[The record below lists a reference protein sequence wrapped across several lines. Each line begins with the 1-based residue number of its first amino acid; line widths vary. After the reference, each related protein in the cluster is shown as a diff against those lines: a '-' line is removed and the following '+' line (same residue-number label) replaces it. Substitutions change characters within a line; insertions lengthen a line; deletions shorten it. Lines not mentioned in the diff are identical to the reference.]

1 MHSSRTNSTVST
13 RSRVEIA
20 SLTFSLLA
28 FSLALGCSANAG
40 SIGTS
45 SESLATSSTA
55 LLKPT
60 GGLGHTGTNTVGCP
74 VDDQWTCVSDGTSL
88 SANDP
93 DRYIYSTEAG
103 GRQGQSYSHAPTGSV
118 SQVTTNVV
126 AAAESGASGT
136 VTVKLYSD
144 GKLLATGAAHPLTDA
159 YAVYS
164 DSFDVSVA
172 SANLLQTWV
181 TLSSADL
188 KFSEVWLAATLTTN
202 VDAGSDSGGGGTGT
216 VILQDDFNGTVGAEL
231 AGSSPGVA
239 NLPGGTYQT
248 DYVNSGGTFKAFYDS
263 QGNPA
268 PDAHLYDD
276 GSSPSGSVAISIA
289 SHGNYDKPTTFS
301 IQADIAPAAVIMLGF
316 YGTPP
321 ASGTDSLTGFTG
333 LAYHDGTGTLD
344 LVEDGVTKTSI
355 AYTGSFNGSAY
366 NTLKYTVDT
375 TTGDISN
382 VTLTGSTSNYDFSS
396 AAFTSS
402 ATQYAAFGTEA
413 GGPSGACSYLDNLI
427 VKN

>member
-1 MHSSRTNSTVST
+1 MQPSST
-13 RSRVEIA
+13 RSTARTCLAVVF
-20 SLTFSLLA
+20 LTSTV
-28 FSLALGCSANAG
+28 ALGCSAHGEAF
-40 SIGTS
+40 GTS
-45 SESLATSSTA
+45 AESLSSSSTV

-60 GGLGHTGTNTVGCP
+60 GGLGHTGTNAVGCP
-74 VDDQWTCVSDGTSL
+74 VGDEWTCVSDGTSL

-103 GRQGQSYSHAPTGSV
+103 GKQGQSYSHAAAGSV
-118 SQVTTNVV
+118 SQVTTNIV
-126 AAAESGASGT
+126 AAAESGATGT
-136 VTVKLYSD
+136 VTVTLYNGSTLI
-144 GKLLATGAAHPLTDA
+144 GTGEAHPLTKA
-159 YAVYS
+159 YAAYS
-164 DSFDVSVA
+164 DTFDVSVA
-172 SANLLQTWV
+172 SANSLRTWV
-181 TLSSADL
+181 KFSSANL
-188 KFSEVWLAATLTTN
+188 KLSEVWLAATVTTN
-202 VDAGSDSGGGGTGT
+202 VDAGSDSGGGSG
-216 VILQDDFNGTVGAEL
+216 VIVQDDFKGTIGAEL

-248 DYVNSGGTFKAFYDS
+248 DYVNSGGIFKAFYDA

-289 SHGNYDKPTTFS
+289 SNGNYSKPTTFS

-375 TTGDISN
+375 TTGDLSN

-396 AAFTSS
+396 AAFTNS

-413 GGPSGACSYLDNLI
+413 GGPAGACSYVDNLI
-427 VKN
+427 VQN